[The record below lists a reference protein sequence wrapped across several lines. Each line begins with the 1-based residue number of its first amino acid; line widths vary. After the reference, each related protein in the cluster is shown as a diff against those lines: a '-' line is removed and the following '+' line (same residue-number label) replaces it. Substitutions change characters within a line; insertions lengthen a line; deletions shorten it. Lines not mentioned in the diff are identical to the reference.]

1 MSTNSTSEQCGRTR
15 IQSLKVRSIIL
26 FSNFFLIILAY
37 YQVKSASRSLLI
49 EYWGSDN
56 FPWVW
61 IASALVLGSFIGLYH
76 RLVERYS
83 RLAVVLGSCLMFIVL
98 LVGFRLALDWQG
110 TVASVAFYIFVDIFS
125 VILV

>member
-1 MSTNSTSEQCGRTR
+1 M
-15 IQSLKVRSIIL
+15 

-49 EYWGSDN
+49 EYWGSSN

-61 IASALVLGSFIGLYH
+61 IASALVLGSFIGFYH

-83 RLAVVLGSCLMFIVL
+83 RLWVVLGSLVLFATL
-98 LVGFRLALDWQG
+98 LVVFHAALGWHG
-110 TVASVAFYIFVDIFS
+110 RVAAICFYVFVDIFS
-125 VILV
+125 VILVEQ